1 MGRQSKRLEKR
12 YKWIK
17 KNCKGLYSVNSEI
30 EEIERDFEIKYPNS
44 VVIINSELN
53 DLYKKRNRL
62 STTLAEIE
70 RIFGPGQIKIVVW
83 KHSD

>member
-1 MGRQSKRLEKR
+1 MNNLIADEVFILR
-12 YKWIK
+12 
-17 KNCKGLYSVNSEI
+17 KNLNRVNSEI

-44 VVIINSELN
+44 VVIINSKLN

-70 RIFGPGQIKIVVW
+70 IMFGSRQIKTVVW

>member
-1 MGRQSKRLEKR
+1 MNNIIADEVFVLRKRLNR
-12 YKWIK
+12 
-17 KNCKGLYSVNSEI
+17 VNSEI

-44 VVIINSELN
+44 VVIINSKLD

-62 STTLAEIE
+62 STTLAEIK
-70 RIFGPGQIKIVVW
+70 RMFDSSQIETVVW

>member
-1 MGRQSKRLEKR
+1 MNNIIADEVFILR
-12 YKWIK
+12 
-17 KNCKGLYSVNSEI
+17 KNLNRVNSEI

-44 VVIINSELN
+44 VVIINSKLD

-70 RIFGPGQIKIVVW
+70 RMSDSGQLRTVVW
-83 KHSD
+83 KYSD

>member
-1 MGRQSKRLEKR
+1 MNNLIADEVFILR
-12 YKWIK
+12 
-17 KNCKGLYSVNSEI
+17 KNLNRVNSEI

-44 VVIINSELN
+44 VVIINSKLN

-70 RIFGPGQIKIVVW
+70 KRMFGSNQIKTVVW

>member
-1 MGRQSKRLEKR
+1 MNNLIADEVFILR
-12 YKWIK
+12 
-17 KNCKGLYSVNSEI
+17 KNLNRVNGQI

>member
-1 MGRQSKRLEKR
+1 MNNIIADEVFILR
-12 YKWIK
+12 
-17 KNCKGLYSVNSEI
+17 KNLNRVNSEI

-44 VVIINSELN
+44 VVIINSKLG

-70 RIFGPGQIKIVVW
+70 RMSDSGQLRTVVW
-83 KHSD
+83 KYSD

>member
-1 MGRQSKRLEKR
+1 MNNLIADEVFILR
-12 YKWIK
+12 
-17 KNCKGLYSVNSEI
+17 KNLNRVNK
-30 EEIERDFEIKYPNS
+30 EIERDFEIKYPNS

>member
-1 MGRQSKRLEKR
+1 MNNIIADEVFILRKHLNR
-12 YKWIK
+12 
-17 KNCKGLYSVNSEI
+17 VNSEI

-44 VVIINSELN
+44 VVIINSKLD

-70 RIFGPGQIKIVVW
+70 RMFGSSQIETVVW

>member
-1 MGRQSKRLEKR
+1 M
-12 YKWIK
+12 
-17 KNCKGLYSVNSEI
+17 
-30 EEIERDFEIKYPNS
+30 
-44 VVIINSELN
+44 VIINSELN

>member
-1 MGRQSKRLEKR
+1 MNNIIADEVFILR
-12 YKWIK
+12 
-17 KNCKGLYSVNSEI
+17 KNLNRVNSEI

-44 VVIINSELN
+44 VVIINSKLG

-70 RIFGPGQIKIVVW
+70 RMSDSGQLRTVVW
-83 KHSD
+83 EHSD

>member
-1 MGRQSKRLEKR
+1 MNNIIADEVFILR
-12 YKWIK
+12 
-17 KNCKGLYSVNSEI
+17 KNLNRVNSEI
-30 EEIERDFEIKYPNS
+30 EEIERYFETKYPNS
-44 VVIINSELN
+44 VVIINSKLG

-70 RIFGPGQIKIVVW
+70 RMFGSAQIRTVVW

>member
-1 MGRQSKRLEKR
+1 MNNIIADEVFILR
-12 YKWIK
+12 
-17 KNCKGLYSVNSEI
+17 KNLNRVNSEI

-44 VVIINSELN
+44 VVIINSKLG

-70 RIFGPGQIKIVVW
+70 RMSDSGQLRTVVW
-83 KHSD
+83 KNSD

>member
-1 MGRQSKRLEKR
+1 MNNIIADEIFILRKHLNR
-12 YKWIK
+12 
-17 KNCKGLYSVNSEI
+17 VNSEI

-44 VVIINSELN
+44 VVIINSKLD

-70 RIFGPGQIKIVVW
+70 RISDSGQLRTVVR

>member
-1 MGRQSKRLEKR
+1 MNNIIADEVFILRKHLNR
-12 YKWIK
+12 
-17 KNCKGLYSVNSEI
+17 VNSEI

-44 VVIINSELN
+44 VVIINSKLD

-62 STTLAEIE
+62 STTLAEIK
-70 RIFGPGQIKIVVW
+70 RMIGSSQIETVVW

>member
-1 MGRQSKRLEKR
+1 MNNIIADEVFILR
-12 YKWIK
+12 
-17 KNCKGLYSVNSEI
+17 KNLNRVNSEI

-44 VVIINSELN
+44 VVIINSKLGN
-53 DLYKKRNRL
+53 LYKKRNRL

-70 RIFGPGQIKIVVW
+70 RMSDSGQLRTVVW

>member
-1 MGRQSKRLEKR
+1 MNNLIADEVFILR
-12 YKWIK
+12 
-17 KNCKGLYSVNSEI
+17 KNLNRVNSEI

-70 RIFGPGQIKIVVW
+70 RMFGSSQIKTVVW

>member
-1 MGRQSKRLEKR
+1 MNNLIADEVFILR
-12 YKWIK
+12 
-17 KNCKGLYSVNSEI
+17 KNLNRVNSEI

-62 STTLAEIE
+62 STTLTEIE

>member
-1 MGRQSKRLEKR
+1 MNNIIADEVFILR
-12 YKWIK
+12 
-17 KNCKGLYSVNSEI
+17 KNLNRVNSEI
-30 EEIERDFEIKYPNS
+30 EEIKRDFEIKYPNS
-44 VVIINSELN
+44 VVIINSKLG

-70 RIFGPGQIKIVVW
+70 RMFGSGQIKTVIW